1 MVDRKAAQRPR
12 SEPQASGGGPLQ
24 GKAAQRPRSEPLL
37 SKGRLRG
44 IQRDVLA
51 WRRGLHQDLVALG
64 RSLADRASEYG
75 EVQLPAYAD
84 RVFAESA
91 ELASRGA
98 ERLEAIAR
106 EAERLGGASESDDG

>member
-1 MVDRKAAQRPR
+1 M
-12 SEPQASGGGPLQ
+12 
-24 GKAAQRPRSEPLL
+24 
-37 SKGRLRG
+37 
-44 IQRDVLA
+44 QRDVRA

-75 EVQLPAYAD
+75 EVQLPAYPD

-91 ELASRGA
+91 ELASRVA

-106 EAERLGGASESDDG
+106 EAERLAGLLWPDSTEANARSNLRHALWRLRKALELIKGVKDATGKGAGANP